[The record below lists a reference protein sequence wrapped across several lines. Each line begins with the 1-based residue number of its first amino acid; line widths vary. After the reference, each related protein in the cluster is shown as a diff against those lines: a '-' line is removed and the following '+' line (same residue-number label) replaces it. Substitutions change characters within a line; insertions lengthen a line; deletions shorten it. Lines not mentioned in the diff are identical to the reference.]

1 MMFEDEKSNIYA
13 GEIVPNQVC
22 SLKFSD
28 KTTCPIWASSI
39 KTKHEMSLD
48 VYKVAMGVIFKP

>member
-13 GEIVPNQVC
+13 GEIVSNQVC
-22 SLKFSD
+22 SLKFGD
-28 KTTCPIWASSI
+28 KTIGPIWASSI